1 MALWALFR
9 TFRPAWSLG
18 DVRVHAAL
26 FFPRL
31 GRDLEKEVTRLKADL
46 EKMKVQQE
54 ETLSRLQDKQIETK
68 SEFPRRNYLPP
79 SLYMPSRFLAIVEL
93 NLVPFAFISL
103 LFYHCYSKLL
113 L

>member
-68 SEFPRRNYLPP
+68 SEFRRRNYLPP
-79 SLYMPSRFLAIVEL
+79 CLYMPSRLH
-93 NLVPFAFISL
+93 FIEYCRASFTETGYCL
-103 LFYHCYSKLL
+103 RY
-113 L
+113 